1 MASASQDS
9 TQASAAAEG
18 EHTPV
23 FDYVIFGAT
32 GDLAMRK
39 LLPALYNQ
47 FRVKHVPEG
56 SRIIGTAR
64 SDMTC
69 EQYREM
75 ARQALDTFLPKG
87 TINPELIDRFL
98 QMINYVTIDG
108 TNPDSNWD
116 ALKAILDKYPH
127 RVRVFY
133 FSTAPQIFEAISENL
148 ASHHLITPNSRV
160 VLEKPIG
167 TDSASAKKINDG
179 VSRFF
184 GENQIFRIDHYLGKE
199 TVQDILAI
207 RFANPFI
214 NAVWSGEYIQS
225 IQITAAE
232 TVGVEG
238 RADYYDRSGAA
249 RDMIQNHLLQI
260 LSLCAMDPPKSLTGD
275 AVRDAKVAVLKALQP
290 ITEANVG
297 QETVRAQYTAGGI
310 GDHRVPGYI
319 EELGKP
325 SNTETYA
332 AVRAY
337 VNTPRWKGVPFYL
350 RTAKRSKRKDS
361 EVVVTFKP
369 GLKNLFGDQVQSDY
383 MAIRLQPDEG
393 FALTFNIKD
402 PSSPTFTLQHATL
415 EGDFSTIRI
424 PDSYERLMLDAVRGN
439 PGLFIRRDE
448 VEAAWDWIEPTLRAW
463 AANKTKMETYPAG
476 SHGPEAANKLVAQ
489 TGDKWHERLDISQ
502 G

>member
-1 MASASQDS
+1 MATSSQTSTRSADNQ
-9 TQASAAAEG
+9 Q
-18 EHTPV
+18 TPP

-47 FRVKHVPEG
+47 LRVGHVPADA
-56 SRIIGTAR
+56 RIIGTAR
-64 SDMTC
+64 SDLTQAQYI
-69 EQYREM
+69 EQ
-75 ARQALDTFLPKG
+75 ARKALDTFLPAAHKDQA
-87 TINPELIDRFL
+87 LIDRFL
-98 QMINYVTIDG
+98 KMISYVTIDG
-108 TNPDSNWD
+108 TDPNSNWGE
-116 ALKAILDKYPH
+116 LKAILDKHPE
-127 RVRVFY
+127 RIRVFY

-167 TDSASAKKINDG
+167 IDSASARKINDG

-238 RADYYDRSGAA
+238 RAEYYDRSGAA

-260 LSLCAMDPPKSLTGD
+260 LSLCAMEPPASLNGD
-275 AVRDAKVAVLKALQP
+275 AVRDAKVAVLKALKP
-290 ITEANVG
+290 ITDANVAD
-297 QETVRAQYTAGGI
+297 ETVRAQYAAGTMK
-310 GDHRVPGYI
+310 DKKVPGYV

-325 SNTETYA
+325 SNTETFA
-332 AVRAY
+332 ALRAY
-337 VNTPRWKGVPFYL
+337 VDTPRWKGVPFYL
-350 RTAKRSKRKDS
+350 RTAKRATRKAS
-361 EVVVTFKP
+361 EVVITFKP
-369 GLKNLFGDQVQSDY
+369 GLKTLFGDNVSSDC
-383 MAIRLQPDEG
+383 MVIRLQPDEG
-393 FALTFNIKD
+393 FGLSINVKNPT
-402 PSSPTFTLQHATL
+402 SPTFALQRATL
-415 EGDFSTIRI
+415 GADFSPADGSLI

-448 VEAAWDWIEPTLRAW
+448 VEAAWNWIEPALRAW
-463 AANKTKMETYPAG
+463 AAGKTKMESYPAG
-476 SHGPEAANKLVAQ
+476 SHGPEAARKMVAQ
-489 TGDKWHERLDISQ
+489 TGDKWHEDMKND
-502 G
+502 